1 MMVKISQICNTY
13 ILDDEWVRF
22 QGDSEYQDENGEW
35 QMGYWSFLGIVDD
48 VPEDA
53 IILGFNDEV
62 EEDVLYKDLAFAIRN
77 NNGNICVVK
86 FHYRRD

>member
-1 MMVKISQICNTY
+1 MVKISQICNTY
-13 ILDDEWVRF
+13 ILDDEWIHF
-22 QGDSEYQDENGEW
+22 QGDSEYKDDDGELHL
-35 QMGYWSFLGIVDD
+35 GYWSFIGIVDD